1 MNGASS
7 GINFLGSINCRQISY
22 SENGIWR
29 EYLAVGKDS
38 LHDS

>member
-7 GINFLGSINCRQISY
+7 GINFLGSFNCKQISY

-29 EYLAVGKDS
+29 EHLVVGRDP
-38 LHDS
+38 LQGL